1 VIGTKDNIPN
11 CRVLTKLAP
20 EPEFSEETI
29 MIHTVDQAIKIVEAD
44 TQQGAVYGLGFIQAM
59 DRLWQLDMI
68 RRMAYG
74 RMSEVFGSQ
83 ALGVD

>member
-1 VIGTKDNIPN
+1 
-11 CRVLTKLAP
+11 
-20 EPEFSEETI
+20 

-74 RMSEVFGSQ
+74 RMSEVFGSD
-83 ALGVD
+83 ALGVDQYFRVLGITQMS